1 MSASPPRCAC
11 WSRAR
16 SSARKAK
23 QNASSTGG
31 GKTEKAERNSERT
44 AMSVDT
50 AIPAAELQSAG
61 LDQRAVAEWIAAA
74 PKRTGDYFIDRPRYS
89 RYWQLGVDLLGRLPK
104 KPARS
109 AGEAR
114 AAQSILA
121 AAREQRE
128 HFLAAHAETL
138 YDELTHQRSRF
149 IRLEDLVFAAAMV
162 VPGLTPTAAQVAAE
176 AEHLQG
182 EKDGVEIDQ
191 GIFLAHV
198 LASETAGRHLV
209 PGILLPRRETAE
221 HLQKFAADG
230 RIDFGKVLLER
241 RGKAAIVTSK
251 NARFLNAED
260 GTTLDAM
267 EIAVDVAILDP
278 ETDIAVLRGG
288 EVEHPKYRGAKLF
301 GAGINLTHLYRGQ
314 IPFVWF
320 LKRDLGFVHK
330 FFRGVARP
338 DALPDDVHGTGIE
351 KLWIAAVDGFA
362 IGGHCQILLTMDYVL
377 AASDAFMTLPAR
389 KEGII
394 PGAANL
400 RMPRFT
406 GDRITRQAIQ
416 YERKLICDSP
426 EGRMICDEIAAP
438 AEMDGALDRV
448 IAGLTSSGAVSAT
461 SNRRAI
467 RIGEESLDTFRGYFS
482 AYARDQAYCHFS
494 PALIANLERE
504 WNAHNRKV

>member
-1 MSASPPRCAC
+1 MNDA
-11 WSRAR
+11 
-16 SSARKAK
+16 
-23 QNASSTGG
+23 
-31 GKTEKAERNSERT
+31 
-44 AMSVDT
+44 VV
-50 AIPAAELQSAG
+50 AAELKSAG
-61 LDQRAVAEWIAAA
+61 LDEGTLKDWVAVA
-74 PKRTGDYFIDRPRYS
+74 PKRAGDFHVDRPRYM
-89 RYWQLGVDLLGRLPK
+89 RFWQLSRDLLARLPK
-104 KPARS
+104 KPARNP
-109 AGEAR
+109 AEAK

-128 HFLAAHAETL
+128 HFLAAHAELL

-149 IRLEDLVFAAAMV
+149 IRLEDLVFAAADA
-162 VPGLTPTAAQVAAE
+162 VPGLTPSAAQVAAE
-176 AEHLQG
+176 AELLQRD
-182 EKDGVEIDQ
+182 KDGVEIDQ

-198 LASETAGRHLV
+198 LASETAGRHLCHAM
-209 PGILLPRRETAE
+209 LLPRHETAE
-221 HLQKFAADG
+221 HLQKFATDG
-230 RIDFGKVLLER
+230 RLDLGKVLLER

-251 NARFLNAED
+251 NERFLNAED
-260 GTTLDAM
+260 DTTLDAM

-288 EVEHPKYRGAKLF
+288 EVEHPKYRGRKLF

-338 DALPDDVHGTGIE
+338 DALPDDVHGTAHE
-351 KLWIAAVDGFA
+351 KPWIAAVEGFA

-377 AASDAFMTLPAR
+377 AAADAYMTLPAR

-400 RMPRFT
+400 RLPRFT
-406 GDRITRQAIQ
+406 GDRIARQAIQ

-426 EGRMICDEIAAP
+426 EGRMICDEIAPA
-438 AEMDGALDRV
+438 AEMDAALDRV
-448 IAGLTSSGAVSAT
+448 IAGLTSSGAVSAV

-467 RIGEESLDTFRGYFS
+467 RIGEESLDTFRKYFS

>member
-1 MSASPPRCAC
+1 MTNGAPAEISTTAKLL
-11 WSRAR
+11 RA
-16 SSARKAK
+16 
-23 QNASSTGG
+23 
-31 GKTEKAERNSERT
+31 
-44 AMSVDT
+44 
-50 AIPAAELQSAG
+50 AG
-61 LDQRAVAEWIAAA
+61 VGEQAVAEWLAAA
-74 PKRTGDYFIDRPRYS
+74 PDGTGDYHGDQHRYARFWKMS
-89 RYWQLGVDLLGRLPK
+89 AALIGRLPPK
-104 KPARS
+104 TKRNQS
-109 AGEAR
+109 EAD
-114 AAQSILA
+114 AAQSVLA
-121 AAREQRE
+121 IARDKRE
-128 HFLAAHAETL
+128 RFLAVHCVML
-138 YDELTHQRSRF
+138 YDELTQQRSRF
-149 IRLEDLVFAAAMV
+149 MRLEDLVFAAADA

-176 AEHLQG
+176 AELLQS

-198 LASETAGRHLV
+198 LASDKAGRHLCHAM
-209 PGILLPRRETAE
+209 LLPRPASAE
-221 HLQKFAADG
+221 VLAKLESDG
-230 RIDFGKVLLER
+230 AVDLGGAHVQR
-241 RGKAAIVTSK
+241 RGKAIILTAS
-251 NARFLNAED
+251 NPRFLNAED
-260 GTTLDAM
+260 NTTIDAM
-267 EIAVDVAILDP
+267 EIAVDAAILDP
-278 ETDIAVLRGG
+278 ATDIAVLRGG
-288 EVEHPKYRGAKLF
+288 VVEHPKYRGRRLF

-351 KLWIAAVDGFA
+351 KPWIAAVDGFA
-362 IGGHCQILLTMDYVL
+362 IGGHCQILLTMDYIL

-416 YERKLICDSP
+416 YERKLVCDSP
-426 EGRMICDEIAAP
+426 EGRLICDEIAAP
-438 AEMDGALDRV
+438 ADMDSALQRV
-448 IAGLTSSGAVSAT
+448 IDGLTNSGAVSAT

-467 RIGEESLDTFRGYFS
+467 RIGEEPLDVFRQYFS

-504 WNAHNRKV
+504 WNAHNRKI